1 MGAAGRKLVEERY
14 SVEAGARLWVNLIDG
29 LTAGRATA

>member
-1 MGAAGRKLVEERY
+1 MGAAGRRLAVERY
-14 SVEAGARLWVNLIDG
+14 SIEAGSRLWANLIDG